1 MEGLF
6 RRCMGAT
13 FGLHLHG
20 CGPCTFGVRV
30 SCDWRKIQVL
40 KLVVPKVKNVRQV
53 ASDIL
58 RRGGVELRYYKLFPQ
73 LKFYQVINSLNNELL
88 KY

>member
-40 KLVVPKVKNVRQV
+40 KLVVPKVKVVQKGTSLSLV
-53 ASDIL
+53 YCISIVYFVFL
-58 RRGGVELRYYKLFPQ
+58 LVCFVTMWWGTYGGC
-73 LKFYQVINSLNNELL
+73 VID
-88 KY
+88 